1 MTTSRPFGRW
11 VTARAAAGEMV
22 NAEIAVAEMMGVT
35 QTAVAGMMAG
45 MAIVAAD
52 EMEMCRQ

>member
-1 MTTSRPFGRW
+1 
-11 VTARAAAGEMV
+11 MV